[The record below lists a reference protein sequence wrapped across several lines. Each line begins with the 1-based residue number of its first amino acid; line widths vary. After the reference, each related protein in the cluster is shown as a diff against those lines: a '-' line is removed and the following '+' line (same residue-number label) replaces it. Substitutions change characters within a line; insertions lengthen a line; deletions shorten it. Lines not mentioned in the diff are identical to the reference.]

1 MEMIYTEQ
9 HANPAALKGERI
21 AIVGYGS
28 QGRAHARNLRDSGF
42 DVVVGARAGGGAE
55 RKAKA
60 DGFRV
65 VSPAEAAKEA
75 ALVALLT
82 PDMSHRSVY
91 AQDIAPNLQ
100 AGGTLLVAHGLDRKS
115 VAWGTGVSVS
125 INIGGRRVL
134 QKKKTRIH

>member
-28 QGRAHARNLRDSGF
+28 QGRAHARNLRDRGF

-65 VSPAEAAKEA
+65 VSPAEAAAEA
-75 ALVALLT
+75 AMVALRSAERREGT
-82 PDMSHRSVY
+82 EGVRRSRSVWS
-91 AQDIAPNLQ
+91 
-100 AGGTLLVAHGLDRKS
+100 R
-115 VAWGTGVSVS
+115 
-125 INIGGRRVL
+125 
-134 QKKKTRIH
+134 

>member
-28 QGRAHARNLRDSGF
+28 QGRAHTRNLRDSGF

-60 DGFRV
+60 DGFRA

-82 PDMSHRSVY
+82 PDLSHRSVY
-91 AQDIAPNLQ
+91 AHDIAPNLKE
-100 AGGTLLVAHGLDRKS
+100 GGTPPFRSA
-115 VAWGTGVSVS
+115 A
-125 INIGGRRVL
+125 RRL
-134 QKKKTRIH
+134 GKERERRC